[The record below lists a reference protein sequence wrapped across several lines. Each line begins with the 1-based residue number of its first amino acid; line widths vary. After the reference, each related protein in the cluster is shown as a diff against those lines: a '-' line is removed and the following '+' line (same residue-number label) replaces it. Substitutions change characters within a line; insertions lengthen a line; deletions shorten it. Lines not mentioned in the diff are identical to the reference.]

1 MAVEFKITDAIDKS
15 IVEKLQSINAELRQ
29 AKQNVTGVMVELSK
43 NINFKVDGIDDL
55 IRKQQMFSQ
64 AVAAANKEQDK
75 IVALQ
80 GEAKAVY
87 QQVADK
93 LSVLAK
99 SVDGL
104 SVKMDSYAKLVRRA
118 SDALG
123 GLKDA
128 QAQGADATRQ
138 VEQAMQRAGQAAGMA
153 SKEYEEI
160 VSTLRTYDS
169 VVANANKAIATQKVA
184 LAGVRSTMSNLK
196 KEYSQSTMSLDEYS
210 SKMGELQRRE
220 QEIKASIQQEEALLR
235 NHAKV
240 IVSASGSYHE
250 MNAAM
255 LELEKRFKSL
265 GKAEREGA
273 VGQGMLSDIE
283 RLNKELKEIDA
294 QMGNYQRNIGNYES
308 ALGGLEDKLKSVLG
322 LNNEFGDSIIALAKN
337 NEGNIFQNL
346 KDGVSSF
353 GDTLSGL
360 LKNRAFLAIGG
371 IAGVGMAVKW
381 WYDYNKGL
389 KEATRLT
396 QQFTG
401 LSGDALKSY
410 RSDIQTLAD
419 TYNKDFVE
427 VLRSVNSLSKQFG
440 VNQTESLQIVRDG
453 FIAGA
458 DASGEYLDILREY
471 PAYFKEAGISAE
483 AFVAITAQTAKE
495 GIFSDKGV
503 DTIKEANIRLRE
515 MTDATAQALDG
526 IGISSKKVQEELQ
539 NGSATTFE
547 IMQRVSQRLSEL
559 PDSASA
565 VGTAIADIFG
575 GPGEDAGLQYIRTLK
590 DIELNLGKVKKAAGA
605 LGEAEEELLD
615 SQSELCKEIA
625 YMFDMTG
632 GSFETLEAK
641 VKSFFNT
648 LLAGFI
654 RGVREGIEGIGDL
667 FRTQESIDVR
677 TRERAEYEGK
687 GLFDT
692 KEIEKEKAAIE
703 KLAQSN
709 IESGMNEEEAYKK
722 AIDSR
727 KKNVQ
732 GLYDYVTKLQDKYQ
746 KSRDKATENMKNANS
761 SFFPWVNRAN
771 LEKAKKDWNEA
782 QGMWYA
788 SIQQQGKLLA
798 QMDYINSYSPE
809 SATTKKTD
817 REDRNDGDEEKEY
830 YKKINEDL
838 AQIQVEGI
846 KNRYERERA
855 EMRAEHDKNMAE
867 ITGNTE
873 KEIAL
878 RKELDAK
885 LERDLAKSTANEGL
899 EVERKDLDNRL
910 AAVEEGSKEELDL
923 RLRLLD
929 NQKRQELMEA
939 EETGAN
945 VLAIEKKYEN
955 ARLKELEGYAAKAAE
970 VIANRSAN
978 ESLGLQASAS
988 EEIKKVTMAYT
999 QGAMK
1004 REEYEAEVL
1013 RIQQKYARASIDL
1026 AIKSVEEQLNV
1037 ANLSPED
1044 RARLE
1049 EELSRLKIQL
1059 SDEETQVM
1067 LENDRKQKE
1076 SIEKKKQA
1084 VMDYMSKASEA
1095 LNAISGLANAIFEG
1109 RIQQIEDEQDANEEA
1124 GEKEQERIEELESSG
1139 VLTKE
1144 QAEARKR
1151 AAEAKTEAKS
1161 EELEKK
1167 KAALQR
1173 KQAIWDKANQLAQA
1187 SIATALAVTRAL
1199 PNLVLAALVGAMGA
1213 VQIATIMATP
1223 IPKYAKGTDYHPGG
1237 LAVVGDGGEHEL
1249 VQTSRGAWLT
1259 PDVPTLVELPKGATV
1274 VPDIDVDKI
1283 LMKRPF
1289 LDVDKLQSEAREQGI
1304 VVLERGNDYDY
1315 SRLEGKIDKLAKV
1328 MERGFKANERQ
1339 MKDAAYREY
1348 IRRKM

>member
-1 MAVEFKITDAIDKS
+1 MAVEFKITNAIDETIKT
-15 IVEKLQSINAELRQ
+15 KLQEINAELRQ
-29 AKQNVTGVMVELSK
+29 AKQNVTSVMVELSK

-104 SVKMDSYAKLVRRA
+104 STKMDAYAKLVRRA

-128 QAQGADATRQ
+128 QAQGADSTRQ

-169 VVANANKAIATQKVA
+169 VVAGTNKA
-184 LAGVRSTMSNLK
+184 LAANRVELEGLRKKMSDLK
-196 KEYSQSTMSLDEYS
+196 KQLKDGELSFDAYST
-210 SKMGELQRRE
+210 KMGELQKQE
-220 QEIKASIQQEEALLR
+220 QQLKASIQQEEALLR

-240 IVSASGSYHE
+240 IVSASGSYYE

-265 GKAEREGA
+265 DKAEREGA

-294 QMGNYQRNIGNYES
+294 QMGHYQRNVGNYAS
-308 ALGGLEDKLKSVLG
+308 GWNGLGFSVQQ
-322 LNNEFGDSIIALAKN
+322 IARELPSLAMGWN
-337 NEGNIFQNL
+337 TF
-346 KDGVSSF
+346 
-353 GDTLSGL
+353 
-360 LKNRAFLAIGG
+360 FLAISNNLPMLTDEIKKARVEYEAAKKAGQTATPVWRQLLSSIMNWQTALVVG
-371 IAGVGMAVKW
+371 ITLLATYGDEILKW
-381 WYDYNKGL
+381 ASNLFKG
-389 KEATRLT
+389 K
-396 QQFTG
+396 
-401 LSGDALKSY
+401 DAL
-410 RSDIQTLAD
+410 DTVDEAMTNIAD
-419 TYNKDFVE
+419 KLQEDGLGIGESIVKLRTMQKEWANLGGNMDAQKKYINDNKERFNELGVA
-427 VLRSVNSLSKQFG
+427 VTSV
-440 VNQTESLQIVRDG
+440 
-453 FIAGA
+453 A
-458 DASGEYLDILREY
+458 DAELLLVSKTEDFITSMKQR
-471 PAYFKEAGISAE
+471 AIAIAAMKSSA
-483 AFVAITAQTAKE
+483 AIYE
-495 GIFSDKGV
+495 
-503 DTIKEANIRLRE
+503 
-515 MTDATAQALDG
+515 
-526 IGISSKKVQEELQ
+526 
-539 NGSATTFE
+539 E
-547 IMQRVSQRLSEL
+547 IMKKQVEL
-559 PDSASA
+559 EEAQKQSSTGDKIKAA
-565 VGTAIADIFG
+565 IFG
-575 GPGEDAGLQYIRTLK
+575 GTEEGFRQARIYGLEGDIKRLQDEADAYF
-590 DIELNLGKVKKAAGA
+590 NL
-605 LGEAEEELLD
+605 
-615 SQSELCKEIA
+615 
-625 YMFDMTG
+625 
-632 GSFETLEAK
+632 SFAKQQDAQATLEA
-641 VKSFFNT
+641 
-648 LLAGFI
+648 AGI
-654 RGVREGIEGIGDL
+654 
-667 FRTQESIDVR
+667 
-677 TRERAEYEGK
+677 
-687 GLFDT
+687 
-692 KEIEKEKAAIE
+692 
-703 KLAQSN
+703 
-709 IESGMNEEEAYKK
+709 
-722 AIDSR
+722 
-727 KKNVQ
+727 
-732 GLYDYVTKLQDKYQ
+732 
-746 KSRDKATENMKNANS
+746 
-761 SFFPWVNRAN
+761 
-771 LEKAKKDWNEA
+771 KAKTTEDEQKAMQD
-782 QGMWYA
+782 YA
-788 SIQQQGKLLA
+788 S
-798 QMDYINSYSPE
+798 YIKN
-809 SATTKKTD
+809 
-817 REDRNDGDEEKEY
+817 
-830 YKKINEDL
+830 INEQLQQLTID
-838 AQIQVEGI
+838 GI

-885 LERDLAKSTANEGL
+885 LERDLAASEANEGL
-899 EVERKDLDNRL
+899 EVERTDLENRL

-923 RLRLLD
+923 RLALLE
-929 NQKRQELMEA
+929 NQKKQEMA
-939 EETGAN
+939 AAMETGAS
-945 VLAIEKKYEN
+945 VLAIEKRYH
-955 ARLKELEGYAAKAAE
+955 ALRLQELEDFAAKKAEAIAAQ
-970 VIANRSAN
+970 SAN
-978 ESLGLQASAS
+978 EGLGLQADAS
-988 EEIKKVTMAYT
+988 EEIRQLTMQYT

-1013 RIQQKYARASIDL
+1013 KIQQKYARKSIDL

-1076 SIEKKKQA
+1076 SIEKKKQE

-1095 LNAISGLANAIFEG
+1095 LNAINGLANSIFEG
-1109 RIQQIEDEQDANEEA
+1109 RIQQIEDEQEANEEA
-1124 GEKEQERIEELESSG
+1124 GQKEQERIEELEASG

-1187 SIATALAVTRAL
+1187 GIATALAITRAL
-1199 PNLVLAALVGAMGA
+1199 PDLVLAALVGAMGA
-1213 VQIATIMATP
+1213 VQIATIAATP

-1259 PDVPTLVELPKGATV
+1259 PDVPTLVELPRGATV

-1283 LMKRPF
+1283 LMKRMF
-1289 LDVDKLQSEAREQGI
+1289 LDVDKLQAEAREQGI
-1304 VVLERGNDYDY
+1304 VVLDRSNDYDY

-1328 MERGFKANERQ
+1328 MERGFKANEKQ

>member
-1 MAVEFKITDAIDKS
+1 MAVEFKITNAIDEN
-15 IVEKLQSINAELRQ
+15 IVKKLQEINAELRQ
-29 AKQNVTGVMVELSK
+29 AKQNVTSVMVELSK

-64 AVAAANKEQDK
+64 AVAAANREQDK

-104 SVKMDSYAKLVRRA
+104 STKMDAYAKLVRRA

-128 QAQGADATRQ
+128 QAQGADSTRQ

-169 VVANANKAIATQKVA
+169 VVANANKAIAGQRVA
-184 LAGVRSTMSNLK
+184 LEEVRKKMSGLK
-196 KEYSQSTMSLDEYS
+196 KELKDGTISFDEYKA
-210 SKMGELQRRE
+210 KMGDLQKLE
-220 QEIKASIQQEEALLR
+220 QQFKASIQQEEALLR

-240 IVSASGSYHE
+240 VVSASGSYYE

-294 QMGNYQRNIGNYES
+294 QMGHYQRNVGNYAS
-308 ALGGLEDKLKSVLG
+308 GWNGLGFSVQQ
-322 LNNEFGDSIIALAKN
+322 IARELPSLAMGWN
-337 NEGNIFQNL
+337 TF
-346 KDGVSSF
+346 
-353 GDTLSGL
+353 
-360 LKNRAFLAIGG
+360 FLAISNNLPMLTDEIKKARVEYEAAKKAGQTATPVWRQLLTSLLNWQTALVVG
-371 IAGVGMAVKW
+371 ITLLSTHGDELIKW
-381 WYDYNKGL
+381 GKELFNVREEVDFLKQLQEDFNKAQLEGA
-389 KEATRLT
+389 KNA
-396 QQFTG
+396 
-401 LSGDALKSY
+401 
-410 RSDIQTLAD
+410 
-419 TYNKDFVE
+419 
-427 VLRSVNSLSKQFG
+427 
-440 VNQTESLQIVRDG
+440 QTESVSLKLLYDATQDQNRSMNERRKAAEELQKR
-453 FIAGA
+453 
-458 DASGEYLDILREY
+458 Y
-471 PAYFKEAGISAE
+471 PAYLGNMSQEDILAGRAANSYARLSASILASARARAAQDRLVENAKRQLDLEEQLAAAYEKEE
-483 AFVAITAQTAKE
+483 KAQT
-495 GIFSDKGV
+495 
-503 DTIKEANIRLRE
+503 RL
-515 MTDATAQALDG
+515 
-526 IGISSKKVQEELQ
+526 
-539 NGSATTFE
+539 
-547 IMQRVSQRLSEL
+547 
-559 PDSASA
+559 
-565 VGTAIADIFG
+565 
-575 GPGEDAGLQYIRTLK
+575 
-590 DIELNLGKVKKAAGA
+590 
-605 LGEAEEELLD
+605 
-615 SQSELCKEIA
+615 
-625 YMFDMTG
+625 
-632 GSFETLEAK
+632 
-641 VKSFFNT
+641 
-648 LLAGFI
+648 
-654 RGVREGIEGIGDL
+654 
-667 FRTQESIDVR
+667 
-677 TRERAEYEGK
+677 
-687 GLFDT
+687 
-692 KEIEKEKAAIE
+692 
-703 KLAQSN
+703 
-709 IESGMNEEEAYKK
+709 
-722 AIDSR
+722 
-727 KKNVQ
+727 
-732 GLYDYVTKLQDKYQ
+732 
-746 KSRDKATENMKNANS
+746 
-761 SFFPWVNRAN
+761 
-771 LEKAKKDWNEA
+771 NEA
-782 QGMWYA
+782 QKSYDENAKDVNIEAQQFLAETLKSRLSDVNAASAEVADIRKELYAIQKDSREIAADIDISALLFGEDDKGSNVNDYA
-788 SIQQQGKLLA
+788 S
-798 QMDYINSYSPE
+798 YIKN
-809 SATTKKTD
+809 
-817 REDRNDGDEEKEY
+817 
-830 YKKINEDL
+830 INEQLQQLTID
-838 AQIQVEGI
+838 GI

-855 EMRAEHDKNMAE
+855 EMRAEHDKKMAE

-885 LERDLAKSTANEGL
+885 LERDLAASEANEGL
-899 EVERKDLDNRL
+899 EVERTDLENRL

-923 RLRLLD
+923 RLALLE
-929 NQKRQELMEA
+929 NQKRQEMMEA

-945 VLAIEKKYEN
+945 VLAIEKRYQ
-955 ARLKELEGYAAKAAE
+955 ALRLQELEDFAAKKAE
-970 VIANRSAN
+970 AIASQSAN
-978 ESLGLQASAS
+978 EGLGLQMDEA
-988 EEIKKVTMAYT
+988 EEIRQLTMQYT

-1013 RIQQKYARASIDL
+1013 KIQQKYARKSIDL
-1026 AIKSVEEQLNV
+1026 AMRSVEEQLNV

-1067 LENDRKQKE
+1067 LENDRKQE
-1076 SIEKKKQA
+1076 DSIKKKKQS

-1095 LNAISGLANAIFEG
+1095 LNAINGLANSIFEG
-1109 RIQQIEDEQDANEEA
+1109 RIQQIEDEQEANEEA
-1124 GEKEQERIEELESSG
+1124 GQKEQERIEELENSG

-1187 SIATALAVTRAL
+1187 GIATALAVTRAL

-1213 VQIATIMATP
+1213 VLIATIAATP

-1259 PDVPTLVELPKGATV
+1259 PDVPTLVELPRGATV

-1283 LMKRPF
+1283 LMKRMF
-1289 LDVDKLQSEAREQGI
+1289 LDVDKLQAEAREQGI
-1304 VVLERGNDYDY
+1304 VVLDRGNDYDY

-1328 MERGFKANERQ
+1328 MERGFKANEKQ

>member
-1 MAVEFKITDAIDKS
+1 MAVEFKITNAIDDTIKT
-15 IVEKLQSINAELRQ
+15 KLQEINAELRQ
-29 AKQNVTGVMVELSK
+29 AKQNVTSVMVELSK

-64 AVAAANKEQDK
+64 AVAAANREQDK

-104 SVKMDSYAKLVRRA
+104 SAKMDTYAKLVRRA

-128 QAQGADATRQ
+128 QAQGADSTRQ

-169 VVANANKAIATQKVA
+169 VVANANKAIAAQRVE

-220 QEIKASIQQEEALLR
+220 QELKASIQQEEALLR

-240 IVSASGSYHE
+240 VVSASGSYYE

-265 GKAEREGA
+265 DKAEREGA
-273 VGQGMLSDIE
+273 VGQGMLADIE

-294 QMGNYQRNIGNYES
+294 QMGHYQRNVGNYAS
-308 ALGGLEDKLKSVLG
+308 GWNGLGFSVQQ
-322 LNNEFGDSIIALAKN
+322 IARELPSLAMGWN
-337 NEGNIFQNL
+337 TF
-346 KDGVSSF
+346 
-353 GDTLSGL
+353 
-360 LKNRAFLAIGG
+360 FLAISNNLPMLTDEIKKARVEYEAAKKAGQTATPVWKQLLTSLLNWQTALVVG
-371 IAGVGMAVKW
+371 ITLLSTHGDELIKW
-381 WYDYNKGL
+381 GKELFNVREEVDFLKQLQEDFNKAQLEGA
-389 KEATRLT
+389 KNA
-396 QQFTG
+396 
-401 LSGDALKSY
+401 
-410 RSDIQTLAD
+410 
-419 TYNKDFVE
+419 
-427 VLRSVNSLSKQFG
+427 
-440 VNQTESLQIVRDG
+440 QTESVSLKLLYDATQDQNRSMNERRKAAEELQKR
-453 FIAGA
+453 
-458 DASGEYLDILREY
+458 Y
-471 PAYFKEAGISAE
+471 PAYLGNMSQEDILAGRAANSYARLSASILASARARAAQDRLVENAKRQLDLEEQLAAAYEKEE
-483 AFVAITAQTAKE
+483 KAQT
-495 GIFSDKGV
+495 
-503 DTIKEANIRLRE
+503 RL
-515 MTDATAQALDG
+515 
-526 IGISSKKVQEELQ
+526 
-539 NGSATTFE
+539 
-547 IMQRVSQRLSEL
+547 
-559 PDSASA
+559 
-565 VGTAIADIFG
+565 
-575 GPGEDAGLQYIRTLK
+575 
-590 DIELNLGKVKKAAGA
+590 
-605 LGEAEEELLD
+605 
-615 SQSELCKEIA
+615 
-625 YMFDMTG
+625 
-632 GSFETLEAK
+632 
-641 VKSFFNT
+641 
-648 LLAGFI
+648 
-654 RGVREGIEGIGDL
+654 
-667 FRTQESIDVR
+667 
-677 TRERAEYEGK
+677 
-687 GLFDT
+687 
-692 KEIEKEKAAIE
+692 
-703 KLAQSN
+703 
-709 IESGMNEEEAYKK
+709 
-722 AIDSR
+722 
-727 KKNVQ
+727 
-732 GLYDYVTKLQDKYQ
+732 
-746 KSRDKATENMKNANS
+746 
-761 SFFPWVNRAN
+761 
-771 LEKAKKDWNEA
+771 NEA
-782 QGMWYA
+782 QKSYDENAKDVNIEAQQFLAETLKSRLSDVNAASAEVADIRKELYA
-788 SIQQQGKLLA
+788 IQKDSREIAADIDISALLFGEDDKGSNVN
-798 QMDYINSYSPE
+798 DYTSYI
-809 SATTKKTD
+809 K
-817 REDRNDGDEEKEY
+817 N
-830 YKKINEDL
+830 INEQLQQLTID
-838 AQIQVEGI
+838 GI

-885 LERDLAKSTANEGL
+885 LERDLAASEANEGL
-899 EVERKDLDNRL
+899 EVERTDLENRL

-923 RLRLLD
+923 RLALLE
-929 NQKRQELMEA
+929 NQKKQEMA
-939 EETGAN
+939 AAMETGAN
-945 VLAIEKKYEN
+945 VLAIEKRYQN
-955 ARLKELEGYAAKAAE
+955 ARLKELEDFAAKKAEAIAAQ
-970 VIANRSAN
+970 SAN
-978 ESLGLQASAS
+978 EGLGLQMDEA
-988 EEIKKVTMAYT
+988 EEIRQLTMQYT

-1013 RIQQKYARASIDL
+1013 KIQQKYARKSIDL
-1026 AIKSVEEQLNV
+1026 AMRSVEEQLNV

-1059 SDEETQVM
+1059 SKEETQVM

-1095 LNAISGLANAIFEG
+1095 LNAINGLANAIFEG
-1109 RIQQIEDEQDANEEA
+1109 RIQQIEDEQEANEEA
-1124 GEKEQERIEELESSG
+1124 GEKEQERIEELEASG

-1187 SIATALAVTRAL
+1187 GIATALAITEAL
-1199 PNLVLAALVGAMGA
+1199 PDLVLAALVGAMGA
-1213 VQIATIMATP
+1213 VQIATIAATP

-1259 PDVPTLVELPKGATV
+1259 PDVPTLVELPRGATV

-1283 LMKRPF
+1283 LMKRMF
-1289 LDVDKLQSEAREQGI
+1289 LDVDKLQAEAREQGI
-1304 VVLERGNDYDY
+1304 VVLDRGNDYDY

-1328 MERGFKANERQ
+1328 MERGFKANEKQ

>member
-1 MAVEFKITDAIDKS
+1 MAVEFKITNAIDETIKTR
-15 IVEKLQSINAELRQ
+15 LQEINAELRQ
-29 AKQNVTGVMVELSK
+29 AKQNVTSVMVELSK

-64 AVAAANKEQDK
+64 AVATANREQDK

-93 LSVLAK
+93 LAVLAK

-104 SVKMDSYAKLVRRA
+104 SAKMDTYAKLVRRA

-128 QAQGADATRQ
+128 QAQGADSTRQ

-169 VVANANKAIATQKVA
+169 VVANANKAIAAQRVE

-220 QEIKASIQQEEALLR
+220 QELKASIQQEEALLR

-240 IVSASGSYHE
+240 VVSASGSYYE

-265 GKAEREGA
+265 DKAEREGA

-294 QMGNYQRNIGNYES
+294 QMGHYQRNVGNYAS
-308 ALGGLEDKLKSVLG
+308 GWNGLGFSVQQ
-322 LNNEFGDSIIALAKN
+322 IARELPSLAMGWN
-337 NEGNIFQNL
+337 TF
-346 KDGVSSF
+346 
-353 GDTLSGL
+353 
-360 LKNRAFLAIGG
+360 FLAISNNLPMLTDEIKKARVEYEAAKKAGDTATPVWKQLLTSLLNWQTALVVG
-371 IAGVGMAVKW
+371 ITLLSTYGDELIKW
-381 WYDYNKGL
+381 GKELFNVREEVDFLKQLQEDFNKAQLEGA
-389 KEATRLT
+389 KNA
-396 QQFTG
+396 
-401 LSGDALKSY
+401 
-410 RSDIQTLAD
+410 
-419 TYNKDFVE
+419 
-427 VLRSVNSLSKQFG
+427 
-440 VNQTESLQIVRDG
+440 QTESV
-453 FIAGA
+453 
-458 DASGEYLDILREY
+458 SLDLLYR
-471 PAYFKEAGISAE
+471 
-483 AFVAITAQTAKE
+483 
-495 GIFSDKGV
+495 
-503 DTIKEANIRLRE
+503 
-515 MTDATAQALDG
+515 ATQDQNRSMNERRKAA
-526 IGISSKKVQEELQ
+526 EELQ
-539 NGSATTFE
+539 KQYPKYFAN
-547 IMQRVSQRLSEL
+547 ISQEGILAGKAADSYARLSASIL
-559 PDSASA
+559 ASA
-565 VGTAIADIFG
+565 RA
-575 GPGEDAGLQYIRTLK
+575 R
-590 DIELNLGKVKKAAGA
+590 AAQDRLVENA
-605 LGEAEEELLD
+605 KRQLDLEEQLAA
-615 SQSELCKEIA
+615 A
-625 YMFDMTG
+625 Y
-632 GSFETLEAK
+632 
-641 VKSFFNT
+641 
-648 LLAGFI
+648 
-654 RGVREGIEGIGDL
+654 
-667 FRTQESIDVR
+667 
-677 TRERAEYEGK
+677 
-687 GLFDT
+687 
-692 KEIEKEKAAIE
+692 EKE
-703 KLAQSN
+703 
-709 IESGMNEEEAYKK
+709 
-722 AIDSR
+722 
-727 KKNVQ
+727 
-732 GLYDYVTKLQDKYQ
+732 
-746 KSRDKATENMKNANS
+746 
-761 SFFPWVNRAN
+761 
-771 LEKAKKDWNEA
+771 EKAQTRLNEA
-782 QGMWYA
+782 QKSYDENAKDVNIEAQQFLAETLKSRLSDVNAASAEVADIRKELYAIQKNSREIAADIDISALLFGEDDKGGSVNDYA
-788 SIQQQGKLLA
+788 S
-798 QMDYINSYSPE
+798 YIKN
-809 SATTKKTD
+809 
-817 REDRNDGDEEKEY
+817 
-830 YKKINEDL
+830 INEQLQQLTID
-838 AQIQVEGI
+838 GI

-885 LERDLAKSTANEGL
+885 LERDLAASKANEGL
-899 EVERKDLDNRL
+899 EVERTDLENRL

-923 RLRLLD
+923 RLALLE
-929 NQKRQELMEA
+929 NQKKQEMA
-939 EETGAN
+939 AAMETGAS
-945 VLAIEKKYEN
+945 VLAIEKRYQN
-955 ARLKELEGYAAKAAE
+955 ARLKELEDFAAKKAEAIAAQ
-970 VIANRSAN
+970 SAN
-978 ESLGLQASAS
+978 EGLGLQMDEA
-988 EEIKKVTMAYT
+988 EEIRQLTMQYT

-1013 RIQQKYARASIDL
+1013 KIQQKYARKSIDL
-1026 AIKSVEEQLNV
+1026 AMRSVEEQLNV

-1076 SIEKKKQA
+1076 SIEKKQQA

-1095 LNAISGLANAIFEG
+1095 LNAINGLANAIFEG
-1109 RIQQIEDEQDANEEA
+1109 RIQQIEDEQEANEEA
-1124 GEKEQERIEELESSG
+1124 GEKEQERIEELEASG

-1187 SIATALAVTRAL
+1187 GIATALAITRAL

-1213 VQIATIMATP
+1213 VQIATIAATP

-1259 PDVPTLVELPKGATV
+1259 PDVPTLVELPRGATV

-1283 LMKRPF
+1283 LMKRMF
-1289 LDVDKLQSEAREQGI
+1289 LDVDKLQAEAREQGI
-1304 VVLERGNDYDY
+1304 VVLDRGNDYDY

-1328 MERGFKANERQ
+1328 MERGFKANEKQ

-1348 IRRKM
+1348 IRRKI

>member
-1 MAVEFKITDAIDKS
+1 MAVEFKITNAIDETIKT
-15 IVEKLQSINAELRQ
+15 KLQEINAELRQ
-29 AKQNVTGVMVELSK
+29 AKQNVTSVMVELSK

-64 AVAAANKEQDK
+64 AVAAANREQDK

-104 SVKMDSYAKLVRRA
+104 STKMDAYAKLVRRA

-128 QAQGADATRQ
+128 QAQGADSTRQ

-169 VVANANKAIATQKVA
+169 VVANANKAIAAQRVA

-220 QEIKASIQQEEALLR
+220 QELKASIQQEEALLR

-240 IVSASGSYHE
+240 VVSASGSYYE

-255 LELEKRFKSL
+255 LELERRFKSL
-265 GKAEREGA
+265 DKAEREGA

-294 QMGNYQRNIGNYES
+294 QMGHYQRNVGNYAS
-308 ALGGLEDKLKSVLG
+308 GWDGLGFSVQQ
-322 LNNEFGDSIIALAKN
+322 IARELPSLAMGWN
-337 NEGNIFQNL
+337 TF
-346 KDGVSSF
+346 
-353 GDTLSGL
+353 
-360 LKNRAFLAIGG
+360 FLAISNNLPMLTDEIKKARVEYEAAKKAGQTATPVWRQLLTSLLNWQTALVVG
-371 IAGVGMAVKW
+371 ITLLSTHGDELIKW
-381 WYDYNKGL
+381 GKELFNVREEVDFLKQLQEDFNKAQLEGA
-389 KEATRLT
+389 KNA
-396 QQFTG
+396 
-401 LSGDALKSY
+401 
-410 RSDIQTLAD
+410 
-419 TYNKDFVE
+419 
-427 VLRSVNSLSKQFG
+427 
-440 VNQTESLQIVRDG
+440 QTESVSLKLLYDATQDQNRSMNERRKAAEELQKR
-453 FIAGA
+453 
-458 DASGEYLDILREY
+458 Y
-471 PAYFKEAGISAE
+471 PAYLGNMSQEDILAGRAANSYARLSASILASARARAAQDRLVENAKRQLDLEEQLAAAYEKEE
-483 AFVAITAQTAKE
+483 KAQT
-495 GIFSDKGV
+495 
-503 DTIKEANIRLRE
+503 RL
-515 MTDATAQALDG
+515 
-526 IGISSKKVQEELQ
+526 
-539 NGSATTFE
+539 
-547 IMQRVSQRLSEL
+547 
-559 PDSASA
+559 
-565 VGTAIADIFG
+565 
-575 GPGEDAGLQYIRTLK
+575 
-590 DIELNLGKVKKAAGA
+590 
-605 LGEAEEELLD
+605 
-615 SQSELCKEIA
+615 
-625 YMFDMTG
+625 
-632 GSFETLEAK
+632 
-641 VKSFFNT
+641 
-648 LLAGFI
+648 
-654 RGVREGIEGIGDL
+654 
-667 FRTQESIDVR
+667 
-677 TRERAEYEGK
+677 
-687 GLFDT
+687 
-692 KEIEKEKAAIE
+692 
-703 KLAQSN
+703 
-709 IESGMNEEEAYKK
+709 
-722 AIDSR
+722 
-727 KKNVQ
+727 
-732 GLYDYVTKLQDKYQ
+732 
-746 KSRDKATENMKNANS
+746 
-761 SFFPWVNRAN
+761 
-771 LEKAKKDWNEA
+771 NEA
-782 QGMWYA
+782 QKLYDENAKDVNIEAQQFLAETLKSRLSDVNAASAEVADIRKELYAIQKDSREIAAGIDISALLFGEDDKGSNVNDYA
-788 SIQQQGKLLA
+788 S
-798 QMDYINSYSPE
+798 YIKN
-809 SATTKKTD
+809 
-817 REDRNDGDEEKEY
+817 
-830 YKKINEDL
+830 INEQLQQLTID
-838 AQIQVEGI
+838 GI

-885 LERDLAKSTANEGL
+885 LERDLAASEANEGL
-899 EVERKDLDNRL
+899 EVERTDLENRL

-923 RLRLLD
+923 RLALLE
-929 NQKRQELMEA
+929 NQKKQEMA
-939 EETGAN
+939 AAMETGAS
-945 VLAIEKKYEN
+945 VLAIEKRYQ
-955 ARLKELEGYAAKAAE
+955 ALRLQELEDFAAKKAEAIAAQ
-970 VIANRSAN
+970 SAN
-978 ESLGLQASAS
+978 EGLGLQMDEA
-988 EEIKKVTMAYT
+988 EEIRQLTMQYT

-1013 RIQQKYARASIDL
+1013 KIQQKYARKSIDL
-1026 AIKSVEEQLNV
+1026 AMRSVEEQLNV

-1067 LENDRKQKE
+1067 LENDRKQE
-1076 SIEKKKQA
+1076 DSIKKKKQS

-1095 LNAISGLANAIFEG
+1095 LNAINGLANSIFEG
-1109 RIQQIEDEQDANEEA
+1109 RIQQIEDEQEANEEA
-1124 GEKEQERIEELESSG
+1124 GQKEQERIEELEASG

-1187 SIATALAVTRAL
+1187 GIATALAVTRAL
-1199 PNLVLAALVGAMGA
+1199 PDLVLAALVGAMGA
-1213 VQIATIMATP
+1213 VQIATIAATP

-1259 PDVPTLVELPKGATV
+1259 PDVPTLVELPRGATV

-1283 LMKRPF
+1283 LMKRMF
-1289 LDVDKLQSEAREQGI
+1289 LDVDKLQAEAREQGI
-1304 VVLERGNDYDY
+1304 VVLDRGNDYDY

-1328 MERGFKANERQ
+1328 MERGFKASEKQ

>member
-1 MAVEFKITDAIDKS
+1 MAVEFKITNAIDETIKTR
-15 IVEKLQSINAELRQ
+15 LQEINAELRQ
-29 AKQNVTGVMVELSK
+29 AKQNVTSVMVELSK

-64 AVAAANKEQDK
+64 AVAAANREQDK

-104 SVKMDSYAKLVRRA
+104 SAKMDTYAKLVRRA

-128 QAQGADATRQ
+128 QAQGADSTRQ

-169 VVANANKAIATQKVA
+169 VVANANKAIAAQRVE

-220 QEIKASIQQEEALLR
+220 QELKASIQQEEALLR

-240 IVSASGSYHE
+240 VVSASGSYYE

-265 GKAEREGA
+265 DKAEREGA

-294 QMGNYQRNIGNYES
+294 QMGHYQRNVGNYAS
-308 ALGGLEDKLKSVLG
+308 GWNGLGFSVQQ
-322 LNNEFGDSIIALAKN
+322 IARELPSLAMGWN
-337 NEGNIFQNL
+337 TF
-346 KDGVSSF
+346 
-353 GDTLSGL
+353 
-360 LKNRAFLAIGG
+360 FLAISNNLPMLTDEIKKARVEYEAAKKAGQTATPVWKQLLTSLLNWQTALVVG
-371 IAGVGMAVKW
+371 ITLLSTHGDELIKW
-381 WYDYNKGL
+381 GKELFNVREEVDFLKQLQEDFNKAQLEGA
-389 KEATRLT
+389 KNA
-396 QQFTG
+396 
-401 LSGDALKSY
+401 
-410 RSDIQTLAD
+410 
-419 TYNKDFVE
+419 
-427 VLRSVNSLSKQFG
+427 
-440 VNQTESLQIVRDG
+440 QTESVSLDLLYRATQDQNRSMNERRKAAEELQKR
-453 FIAGA
+453 
-458 DASGEYLDILREY
+458 Y
-471 PAYFKEAGISAE
+471 PAYLGNMSQEDILAGRAANSYARLSASILASARARAAQDRLVENAKRQLDLEEQLAAAYEKEE
-483 AFVAITAQTAKE
+483 KAQT
-495 GIFSDKGV
+495 
-503 DTIKEANIRLRE
+503 RL
-515 MTDATAQALDG
+515 
-526 IGISSKKVQEELQ
+526 
-539 NGSATTFE
+539 
-547 IMQRVSQRLSEL
+547 
-559 PDSASA
+559 
-565 VGTAIADIFG
+565 
-575 GPGEDAGLQYIRTLK
+575 
-590 DIELNLGKVKKAAGA
+590 
-605 LGEAEEELLD
+605 
-615 SQSELCKEIA
+615 
-625 YMFDMTG
+625 
-632 GSFETLEAK
+632 
-641 VKSFFNT
+641 
-648 LLAGFI
+648 
-654 RGVREGIEGIGDL
+654 
-667 FRTQESIDVR
+667 
-677 TRERAEYEGK
+677 
-687 GLFDT
+687 
-692 KEIEKEKAAIE
+692 
-703 KLAQSN
+703 
-709 IESGMNEEEAYKK
+709 
-722 AIDSR
+722 
-727 KKNVQ
+727 
-732 GLYDYVTKLQDKYQ
+732 
-746 KSRDKATENMKNANS
+746 
-761 SFFPWVNRAN
+761 
-771 LEKAKKDWNEA
+771 NEA
-782 QGMWYA
+782 QKSYDENAKDVNIEAQQFLAETLKSRLSDVNAASAEVADIRKELYAIQKNSREIAADIDISALLFGEDDKGGSVNDYA
-788 SIQQQGKLLA
+788 S
-798 QMDYINSYSPE
+798 YIKN
-809 SATTKKTD
+809 
-817 REDRNDGDEEKEY
+817 
-830 YKKINEDL
+830 INEQLQQLTID
-838 AQIQVEGI
+838 GI

-885 LERDLAKSTANEGL
+885 LERDLAASEANEGL
-899 EVERKDLDNRL
+899 EVERTDLENRL

-923 RLRLLD
+923 RLALLE
-929 NQKRQELMEA
+929 NQKKQEMA
-939 EETGAN
+939 AAMETGAS
-945 VLAIEKKYEN
+945 VLAIEKRYQN
-955 ARLKELEGYAAKAAE
+955 ARLKELEDFAAKKAEAIAAQ
-970 VIANRSAN
+970 SAN
-978 ESLGLQASAS
+978 EGLGLQMDEA
-988 EEIKKVTMAYT
+988 EEIRQLTMQYT

-1013 RIQQKYARASIDL
+1013 KIQQKYARKSIDL
-1026 AIKSVEEQLNV
+1026 AMRSVEEQLNV

-1076 SIEKKKQA
+1076 SIEKKQQA

-1095 LNAISGLANAIFEG
+1095 LNAINGLANAIFEG
-1109 RIQQIEDEQDANEEA
+1109 RIQQIEDEQEANEEA
-1124 GEKEQERIEELESSG
+1124 GEKEQERIEELEASG

-1187 SIATALAVTRAL
+1187 GIATALAITRAL

-1213 VQIATIMATP
+1213 VQIATIAATP

-1259 PDVPTLVELPKGATV
+1259 PDVPTLVELPRGATV

-1283 LMKRPF
+1283 LMKRMF
-1289 LDVDKLQSEAREQGI
+1289 LDVDKLQAEAREQGI
-1304 VVLERGNDYDY
+1304 VVLDRGNDYDY

-1328 MERGFKANERQ
+1328 MERGFKANEKQ

-1348 IRRKM
+1348 IRRKI

>member
-1 MAVEFKITDAIDKS
+1 MAVEFKITNAIDETIKTR
-15 IVEKLQSINAELRQ
+15 LQEINAELRQ
-29 AKQNVTGVMVELSK
+29 AKQNVTSVMVELSK

-64 AVAAANKEQDK
+64 AVAAANREQDK

-104 SVKMDSYAKLVRRA
+104 SAKMDTYAKLVRRA

-128 QAQGADATRQ
+128 QAQGADSTRQ

-169 VVANANKAIATQKVA
+169 VVANANKAIAAQRVE

-220 QEIKASIQQEEALLR
+220 QELKASIQQEEALLR

-240 IVSASGSYHE
+240 VVSASGSYYE

-265 GKAEREGA
+265 DKAEREGA

-294 QMGNYQRNIGNYES
+294 QMGHYQRNVGNYAS
-308 ALGGLEDKLKSVLG
+308 GWNGLGFSVQQ
-322 LNNEFGDSIIALAKN
+322 IARELPSLAMGWN
-337 NEGNIFQNL
+337 TF
-346 KDGVSSF
+346 
-353 GDTLSGL
+353 
-360 LKNRAFLAIGG
+360 FLAISNNLPMLTDEIKKARVEYEAAKKAGQTATPVWKQLLTSLLNWQTALVVG
-371 IAGVGMAVKW
+371 ITLLSTHGDELIKW
-381 WYDYNKGL
+381 GKELFNVREEVDFLKQLQEDFNKAQLEGA
-389 KEATRLT
+389 KNA
-396 QQFTG
+396 
-401 LSGDALKSY
+401 
-410 RSDIQTLAD
+410 
-419 TYNKDFVE
+419 
-427 VLRSVNSLSKQFG
+427 
-440 VNQTESLQIVRDG
+440 QTESVSLDLLYRATQDQNRSMNERRKAAEELQKR
-453 FIAGA
+453 
-458 DASGEYLDILREY
+458 Y
-471 PAYFKEAGISAE
+471 PAYLGNMSQEDILAGRAANSYARLSASILASARARAAQDRLVENAKRQLDLEEQLAAAYEKEE
-483 AFVAITAQTAKE
+483 KAQT
-495 GIFSDKGV
+495 
-503 DTIKEANIRLRE
+503 RL
-515 MTDATAQALDG
+515 
-526 IGISSKKVQEELQ
+526 
-539 NGSATTFE
+539 
-547 IMQRVSQRLSEL
+547 
-559 PDSASA
+559 
-565 VGTAIADIFG
+565 
-575 GPGEDAGLQYIRTLK
+575 
-590 DIELNLGKVKKAAGA
+590 
-605 LGEAEEELLD
+605 
-615 SQSELCKEIA
+615 
-625 YMFDMTG
+625 
-632 GSFETLEAK
+632 
-641 VKSFFNT
+641 
-648 LLAGFI
+648 
-654 RGVREGIEGIGDL
+654 
-667 FRTQESIDVR
+667 
-677 TRERAEYEGK
+677 
-687 GLFDT
+687 
-692 KEIEKEKAAIE
+692 
-703 KLAQSN
+703 
-709 IESGMNEEEAYKK
+709 
-722 AIDSR
+722 
-727 KKNVQ
+727 
-732 GLYDYVTKLQDKYQ
+732 
-746 KSRDKATENMKNANS
+746 
-761 SFFPWVNRAN
+761 
-771 LEKAKKDWNEA
+771 NEA
-782 QGMWYA
+782 QKSYDENAKDVNIEAQQFLAETLKSRLSDVNAASAEVADIRKELYAIQKNSREIAADIDISALLFGEDDKGGSVNDYA
-788 SIQQQGKLLA
+788 S
-798 QMDYINSYSPE
+798 YIKN
-809 SATTKKTD
+809 
-817 REDRNDGDEEKEY
+817 
-830 YKKINEDL
+830 INEQLQQLTID
-838 AQIQVEGI
+838 GI

-885 LERDLAKSTANEGL
+885 LERDLAASEANEGL
-899 EVERKDLDNRL
+899 EVERTDLENRL

-923 RLRLLD
+923 RLALLE
-929 NQKRQELMEA
+929 NQKKQEMA
-939 EETGAN
+939 AAMETGAS
-945 VLAIEKKYEN
+945 VLAIEKRYQN
-955 ARLKELEGYAAKAAE
+955 ARLKELEDFAAKKAEAIAAQ
-970 VIANRSAN
+970 SAN
-978 ESLGLQASAS
+978 EGLGLQMDEA
-988 EEIKKVTMAYT
+988 EEIRQLTMQYT

-1013 RIQQKYARASIDL
+1013 KIQQKYARKSIDL
-1026 AIKSVEEQLNV
+1026 AMRSVEEQLNV

-1076 SIEKKKQA
+1076 SIEKKQQA

-1095 LNAISGLANAIFEG
+1095 LNAINGLANAIFEG
-1109 RIQQIEDEQDANEEA
+1109 RIQQIEDEQEANEEA
-1124 GEKEQERIEELESSG
+1124 GEKEQERIEELEASG

-1187 SIATALAVTRAL
+1187 GIATALAITRAL

-1213 VQIATIMATP
+1213 VQIATIAATP

-1259 PDVPTLVELPKGATV
+1259 PDVPTLVELPRGATV

-1283 LMKRPF
+1283 LMKRMF
-1289 LDVDKLQSEAREQGI
+1289 LDVDKLQAEAREQGI
-1304 VVLERGNDYDY
+1304 VVLDRGNDYDY

-1328 MERGFKANERQ
+1328 MERGFKTNEKQ

>member
-1 MAVEFKITDAIDKS
+1 MAVEFKITNAIDDTIKT
-15 IVEKLQSINAELRQ
+15 KLQEINAELRQ
-29 AKQNVTGVMVELSK
+29 AKQNVTSVMVELSK

-64 AVAAANKEQDK
+64 AVAAANREQDK

-93 LSVLAK
+93 LAVLAK
-99 SVDGL
+99 SVDSL
-104 SVKMDSYAKLVRRA
+104 SKSNDNYAKA
-118 SDALG
+118 
-123 GLKDA
+123 
-128 QAQGADATRQ
+128 
-138 VEQAMQRAGQAAGMA
+138 
-153 SKEYEEI
+153 
-160 VSTLRTYDS
+160 
-169 VVANANKAIATQKVA
+169 VARDTA
-184 LAGVRSTMSNLK
+184 
-196 KEYSQSTMSLDEYS
+196 
-210 SKMGELQRRE
+210 
-220 QEIKASIQQEEALLR
+220 EIKKQAQEEAKLNQEKKNRKLTEEQ
-235 NHAKV
+235 
-240 IVSASGSYHE
+240 I
-250 MNAAM
+250 NAA
-255 LELEKRFKSL
+255 LNTTAKSL
-265 GKAEREGA
+265 AEAAAQNRILRKAVREVDLTQEGA
-273 VGQGMLSDIE
+273 TRTIE
-283 RLNKELKEIDA
+283 EYNKKIEENEKLIDGTVDSMTA
-294 QMGNYQRNIGNYES
+294 RKRNIGNYES
-308 ALGGLEDKLKSVLG
+308 ALNGLEDKLKSVLG
-322 LNNEFGDSIIALAKN
+322 LNNEFGESIIALTKEN
-337 NEGNIFQNL
+337 DGNIFQNI
-346 KDGVSSF
+346 KDSASSL
-353 GDTLSGL
+353 GNTLSGL

-371 IAGVGMAVKW
+371 IAGAGMAVKW
-381 WYDYNKGL
+381 WYDYNKGVQ
-389 KEATRLT
+389 EATRLT
-396 QQFTG
+396 KQFTG

-410 RSDIQTLAD
+410 RSEIQTLAD

-427 VLRSVNSLSKQFG
+427 VLRAVNSISKQFG
-440 VNQTESLQIVRDG
+440 INQTESLQIVRDG

-526 IGISSKKVQEELQ
+526 IGISSKEVQEELQ

-547 IMQRVSQRLSEL
+547 IMQRVSRRLSEL
-559 PDSASA
+559 PDSAAA

-590 DIELNLGKVKKAAGA
+590 DIELNLGNVKKAAGA
-605 LGEAEEELLD
+605 LGEAEEELLA

-625 YMFDMTG
+625 YLFDMTG

-641 VKSFFNT
+641 VKSFSNG

-654 RGVREGIEGIGDL
+654 RGVREGIEGIEDL
-667 FRTQESIDVR
+667 FRSQETIDAR
-677 TRERAEYEGK
+677 TRARAESEGR
-687 GLFDT
+687 GLFDAE
-692 KEIEKEKAAIE
+692 EIEKEKAAIE
-703 KLAQSN
+703 KLAKTYMD
-709 IESGMNEEEAYKK
+709 EGMKEEEAYKK
-722 AIDSR
+722 ATDSR
-727 KKNVQ
+727 KAHVQ
-732 GLYDYVTKLQDKYQ
+732 GLYDFMAQ
-746 KSRDKATENMKNANS
+746 KQKDFQKERDQATEDMQNANS
-761 SFFPWVNRAN
+761 SIFPWVNRAN
-771 LEKAKKDWNEA
+771 LEKSKKDWNEA
-782 QGMWYA
+782 QGLWES
-788 SIQQQGKLLA
+788 SIREQGKFLA
-798 QMDYINSYSPE
+798 QMDYIDSYSSGSE
-809 SATTKKTD
+809 NKKNRR
-817 REDRNDGDEEKEY
+817 RELTDEEKEY

-838 AQIQVEGI
+838 IQLQIDGI

-885 LERDLAKSTANEGL
+885 LERDLAASEANEGL
-899 EVERKDLDNRL
+899 EVERTDLENRL

-923 RLRLLD
+923 RLALLE
-929 NQKRQELMEA
+929 NQKKQEMA
-939 EETGAN
+939 AAMETGAN
-945 VLAIEKKYEN
+945 VLAIEKRYQN
-955 ARLKELEGYAAKAAE
+955 ARLKELEDFAAKKAEAIAAQ
-970 VIANRSAN
+970 SAN
-978 ESLGLQASAS
+978 EGLGLQMDEA
-988 EEIKKVTMAYT
+988 EEIRQLTMQYT

-1013 RIQQKYARASIDL
+1013 KIQQKYARKSIDL
-1026 AIKSVEEQLNV
+1026 AMRSVEEQLNV

-1095 LNAISGLANAIFEG
+1095 LNAINGLANAIFEG
-1109 RIQQIEDEQDANEEA
+1109 RIQQIEDEQEANEEA
-1124 GEKEQERIEELESSG
+1124 GEKEQERIEELEASG

-1173 KQAIWDKANQLAQA
+1173 KQAIWDKANQLAQT
-1187 SIATALAVTRAL
+1187 SIATARAIMEAWATL
-1199 PNLVLAALVGAMGA
+1199 NPALVALISAMGA
-1213 VQIATIMATP
+1213 VQVATIAATP

-1259 PDVPTLVELPKGATV
+1259 PDVPTLVELPRGATV

-1283 LMKRPF
+1283 LMKRMF
-1289 LDVDKLQSEAREQGI
+1289 LDVDKLQAEAREQGI
-1304 VVLERGNDYDY
+1304 VVLDRGNDYDY
-1315 SRLEGKIDKLAKV
+1315 SRLEGKIDKLARV
-1328 MERGFKANERQ
+1328 MERGFKANEKQ

>member
-1 MAVEFKITDAIDKS
+1 MRPEFKKKHANMAVEFKITNAIDETIKT
-15 IVEKLQSINAELRQ
+15 KLQEINAELRQ
-29 AKQNVTGVMVELSK
+29 AKQNVTSVMVELSK

-64 AVAAANKEQDK
+64 AVAAANREQDK

-104 SVKMDSYAKLVRRA
+104 STKMDAYAKLVRRA

-128 QAQGADATRQ
+128 QAQGADSTRQ

-169 VVANANKAIATQKVA
+169 VVANANKAIAAQRVA

-220 QEIKASIQQEEALLR
+220 QELKASIQQEEALLR

-240 IVSASGSYHE
+240 VVSASGSYYE

-265 GKAEREGA
+265 DKAEREGA

-294 QMGNYQRNIGNYES
+294 QMGHYQRNVGNYAS
-308 ALGGLEDKLKSVLG
+308 GWDGLGFSVQQ
-322 LNNEFGDSIIALAKN
+322 IARELPSLAMGWN
-337 NEGNIFQNL
+337 TF
-346 KDGVSSF
+346 
-353 GDTLSGL
+353 
-360 LKNRAFLAIGG
+360 FLAISNNLPMLTDEIKKARVEYEAAKKAGQTATPVWRQLLTSLLNWQTALVVG
-371 IAGVGMAVKW
+371 ITLLSTHGDELIKW
-381 WYDYNKGL
+381 GKELFNVREEIDFLKQLQEDFNKAQLEGA
-389 KEATRLT
+389 KNA
-396 QQFTG
+396 
-401 LSGDALKSY
+401 
-410 RSDIQTLAD
+410 
-419 TYNKDFVE
+419 
-427 VLRSVNSLSKQFG
+427 
-440 VNQTESLQIVRDG
+440 QTESVSLKLLYDATQDQNRSMNERRKAAEELQKR
-453 FIAGA
+453 
-458 DASGEYLDILREY
+458 Y
-471 PAYFKEAGISAE
+471 PAYLGNMSQEDILAGRAANSYARLSASILASARARAAQDRLVENAKRQLDLEEQLAAAYEKEE
-483 AFVAITAQTAKE
+483 KAQT
-495 GIFSDKGV
+495 
-503 DTIKEANIRLRE
+503 RL
-515 MTDATAQALDG
+515 
-526 IGISSKKVQEELQ
+526 
-539 NGSATTFE
+539 
-547 IMQRVSQRLSEL
+547 
-559 PDSASA
+559 
-565 VGTAIADIFG
+565 
-575 GPGEDAGLQYIRTLK
+575 
-590 DIELNLGKVKKAAGA
+590 
-605 LGEAEEELLD
+605 
-615 SQSELCKEIA
+615 
-625 YMFDMTG
+625 
-632 GSFETLEAK
+632 
-641 VKSFFNT
+641 
-648 LLAGFI
+648 
-654 RGVREGIEGIGDL
+654 
-667 FRTQESIDVR
+667 
-677 TRERAEYEGK
+677 
-687 GLFDT
+687 
-692 KEIEKEKAAIE
+692 
-703 KLAQSN
+703 
-709 IESGMNEEEAYKK
+709 
-722 AIDSR
+722 
-727 KKNVQ
+727 
-732 GLYDYVTKLQDKYQ
+732 
-746 KSRDKATENMKNANS
+746 
-761 SFFPWVNRAN
+761 
-771 LEKAKKDWNEA
+771 NEA
-782 QGMWYA
+782 QKSYDENAKDVNIEAQQFLAETLKSRLSDVNAASAEVADIRKELYAIQKDSREIAADIDISALLFGEDDKGSNVNDYA
-788 SIQQQGKLLA
+788 S
-798 QMDYINSYSPE
+798 YIKN
-809 SATTKKTD
+809 
-817 REDRNDGDEEKEY
+817 
-830 YKKINEDL
+830 INEQLQQLTID
-838 AQIQVEGI
+838 GI

-885 LERDLAKSTANEGL
+885 LERDLAASEANEGL
-899 EVERKDLDNRL
+899 EVERTDLENRL

-923 RLRLLD
+923 RLALLE
-929 NQKRQELMEA
+929 NQKKQEMA
-939 EETGAN
+939 AVMETGAN
-945 VLAIEKKYEN
+945 VLAIEKRYQ
-955 ARLKELEGYAAKAAE
+955 ALRLQELEDFAAKKAE
-970 VIANRSAN
+970 AIASQNAN
-978 ESLGLQASAS
+978 EGLGLQMDEA
-988 EEIKKVTMAYT
+988 EEIRKLTMQYT

-1013 RIQQKYARASIDL
+1013 KIQQKYARKSIDL
-1026 AIKSVEEQLNV
+1026 AMRSVEEQLNV

-1067 LENDRKQKE
+1067 LENDRKQRE
-1076 SIEKKKQA
+1076 SIEKKKQE
-1084 VMDYMSKASEA
+1084 VMDYMSKASEV
-1095 LNAISGLANAIFEG
+1095 LNAINGLANSIFEG
-1109 RIQQIEDEQDANEEA
+1109 RIQQIEDEQEANEEA
-1124 GEKEQERIEELESSG
+1124 GQKEQERIEELENSG

-1187 SIATALAVTRAL
+1187 GIATALAVTRAL

-1223 IPKYAKGTDYHPGG
+1223 IPKYAKGTGYHPGG

-1259 PDVPTLVELPKGATV
+1259 PDVPTLVELPRGATV

-1283 LMKRPF
+1283 LMKRMF
-1289 LDVDKLQSEAREQGI
+1289 LDVDKLQAEAREQGI
-1304 VVLERGNDYDY
+1304 VVLDRGNDYDY

-1328 MERGFKANERQ
+1328 MERGFKANEKQ

>member
-1 MAVEFKITDAIDKS
+1 MAVEFKITNAIDETIKT
-15 IVEKLQSINAELRQ
+15 KLQEINAELRQ
-29 AKQNVTGVMVELSK
+29 AKQNVTSVMVELSK

-64 AVAAANKEQDK
+64 AVAAANREQDK

-104 SVKMDSYAKLVRRA
+104 STKMDAYAKLVRRA

-128 QAQGADATRQ
+128 QAQGADSTRQ

-169 VVANANKAIATQKVA
+169 VVANANKAIAAQRVA

-220 QEIKASIQQEEALLR
+220 QELKASIQQEEALLR

-240 IVSASGSYHE
+240 VVSASGSYYE

-265 GKAEREGA
+265 DKAEREGA

-294 QMGNYQRNIGNYES
+294 QMGHYQRNVGNYAS
-308 ALGGLEDKLKSVLG
+308 GWDGLGFSVQQ
-322 LNNEFGDSIIALAKN
+322 IARELPSLAMGWN
-337 NEGNIFQNL
+337 TF
-346 KDGVSSF
+346 
-353 GDTLSGL
+353 
-360 LKNRAFLAIGG
+360 FLAISNNLPMLTDEIKKARVEYEAAKKARQTATPVWRQLLTSLLNWQTALVVG
-371 IAGVGMAVKW
+371 ITLLSTHGDELIKW
-381 WYDYNKGL
+381 GKELFNVREEIDFLKQLQEDFNKAQLEGA
-389 KEATRLT
+389 KNA
-396 QQFTG
+396 
-401 LSGDALKSY
+401 
-410 RSDIQTLAD
+410 
-419 TYNKDFVE
+419 
-427 VLRSVNSLSKQFG
+427 
-440 VNQTESLQIVRDG
+440 QTESVSLKLLYDATQDQNRSMNERRKAAEELQKR
-453 FIAGA
+453 
-458 DASGEYLDILREY
+458 Y
-471 PAYFKEAGISAE
+471 PAYLGNMSQEDILAGRAANSYARLSASILASARARAAQDRLVENAKRQLDLEEQLAAAYEKEE
-483 AFVAITAQTAKE
+483 KAQT
-495 GIFSDKGV
+495 
-503 DTIKEANIRLRE
+503 RL
-515 MTDATAQALDG
+515 
-526 IGISSKKVQEELQ
+526 
-539 NGSATTFE
+539 
-547 IMQRVSQRLSEL
+547 
-559 PDSASA
+559 
-565 VGTAIADIFG
+565 
-575 GPGEDAGLQYIRTLK
+575 
-590 DIELNLGKVKKAAGA
+590 
-605 LGEAEEELLD
+605 
-615 SQSELCKEIA
+615 
-625 YMFDMTG
+625 
-632 GSFETLEAK
+632 
-641 VKSFFNT
+641 
-648 LLAGFI
+648 
-654 RGVREGIEGIGDL
+654 
-667 FRTQESIDVR
+667 
-677 TRERAEYEGK
+677 
-687 GLFDT
+687 
-692 KEIEKEKAAIE
+692 
-703 KLAQSN
+703 
-709 IESGMNEEEAYKK
+709 
-722 AIDSR
+722 
-727 KKNVQ
+727 
-732 GLYDYVTKLQDKYQ
+732 
-746 KSRDKATENMKNANS
+746 
-761 SFFPWVNRAN
+761 
-771 LEKAKKDWNEA
+771 NEA
-782 QGMWYA
+782 QKLYDENAKDVNIEAQQFLAETLKSRLSDVNAASAEVADIRKELYAIQKDSREIAADIDISALLFGEDDKGSNVNDYA
-788 SIQQQGKLLA
+788 S
-798 QMDYINSYSPE
+798 YIKN
-809 SATTKKTD
+809 
-817 REDRNDGDEEKEY
+817 
-830 YKKINEDL
+830 INEQLQQLTID
-838 AQIQVEGI
+838 GI

-885 LERDLAKSTANEGL
+885 LERDLAASEANEGL
-899 EVERKDLDNRL
+899 EVERTDLENRL

-923 RLRLLD
+923 RLALLE
-929 NQKRQELMEA
+929 NQKKQEMMEA
-939 EETGAN
+939 EETGAS
-945 VLAIEKKYEN
+945 VLAIEKRYQ
-955 ARLKELEGYAAKAAE
+955 ALRLQELEDFAAKKAE
-970 VIANRSAN
+970 AIASQSAN
-978 ESLGLQASAS
+978 EGLGLQADAS
-988 EEIKKVTMAYT
+988 EEIRQLTMQYT

-1013 RIQQKYARASIDL
+1013 KIQQKYARKSIDL
-1026 AIKSVEEQLNV
+1026 AMRSVEEQLNV

-1059 SDEETQVM
+1059 SKEETQVM
-1067 LENDRKQKE
+1067 LENDRKQE
-1076 SIEKKKQA
+1076 DSIEKKKQS

-1095 LNAISGLANAIFEG
+1095 LNAINGLANSIFEG
-1109 RIQQIEDEQDANEEA
+1109 RIQQIEDEQEANEEA
-1124 GEKEQERIEELESSG
+1124 GQKEQERIEELENSG

-1187 SIATALAVTRAL
+1187 GIATALAVTRAL
-1199 PNLVLAALVGAMGA
+1199 PDLVLAALVGAMGA

-1259 PDVPTLVELPKGATV
+1259 PDVPTLVELPRGATV

-1283 LMKRPF
+1283 LMKRMF
-1289 LDVDKLQSEAREQGI
+1289 LDVDKLQAEAREQGI
-1304 VVLERGNDYDY
+1304 VVLDRGNDYDY

-1328 MERGFKANERQ
+1328 MERGFKANEKQ